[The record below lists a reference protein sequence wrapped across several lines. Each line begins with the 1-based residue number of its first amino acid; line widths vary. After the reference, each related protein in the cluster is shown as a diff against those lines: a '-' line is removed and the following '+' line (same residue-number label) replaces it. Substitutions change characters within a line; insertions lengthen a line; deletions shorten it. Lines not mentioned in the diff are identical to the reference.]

1 MATLDLKQ
9 LEDKPWYYGLG
20 IGVFVAVVLYA
31 AAYYQLPNFSE
42 MKQTLENK
50 KNELDQ
56 LNQKITQGRAAER
69 RLPQLRE
76 EVRRTELDLQRLL
89 QILPTAR
96 NAEELIKK
104 IQALAGQGEFFL
116 KKWTP
121 KEYVNKDFYAEW
133 PIDLQIDG
141 TYHNLALFFEKVAR
155 FSRIINIEDLVMTG
169 YPDAA
174 GGRTLG
180 ANFTMK
186 TLIYLGETD
195 AGAPATAAAPAETPA
210 PGAPGK
216 VTEQDFTP
224 SVYTYEVGGRRD
236 PFRSLLVRNPSEKDR
251 VRPPGLAGIM
261 VDELELQG
269 TIKVKQAWVAM
280 MRSPDNKSHLVR

>member
-9 LEDKPWYYGLG
+9 LEGKPWYYGLG
-20 IGVFVAVVLYA
+20 IGLGVALALYA

-50 KNELDQ
+50 KVELDQ

-121 KEYVNKDFYAEW
+121 REYINKDFYAEW
-133 PIDLQIDG
+133 PIDLMIDG

-174 GGRTLG
+174 GGRSLG
-180 ANFTMK
+180 ATFSMK
-186 TLIYLGETD
+186 TFIYLGDTEA
-195 AGAPATAAAPAETPA
+195 AGAPAAPGVKK
-210 PGAPGK
+210 PGAPTAAGSK
-216 VTEQDFTP
+216 TE
-224 SVYTYEVGGRRD
+224 
-236 PFRSLLVRNPSEKDR
+236 K
-251 VRPPGLAGIM
+251 GLEG
-261 VDELELQG
+261 
-269 TIKVKQAWVAM
+269 
-280 MRSPDNKSHLVR
+280 

>member
-9 LEDKPWYYGLG
+9 LEDKPWYYGLA
-20 IGVFVAVVLYA
+20 IGVFVAVVLYL

-121 KEYVNKDFYAEW
+121 KEYINKDFYAEW

-186 TLIYLGETD
+186 TFIYLGDTE
-195 AGAPATAAAPAETPA
+195 AGAPAAPAPKKAGPPPA
-210 PGAPGK
+210 GAK
-216 VTEQDFTP
+216 
-224 SVYTYEVGGRRD
+224 
-236 PFRSLLVRNPSEKDR
+236 KK
-251 VRPPGLAGIM
+251 GLEG
-261 VDELELQG
+261 EE
-269 TIKVKQAWVAM
+269 
-280 MRSPDNKSHLVR
+280 

>member
-20 IGVFVAVVLYA
+20 IGVFVAVVLYL

-141 TYHNLALFFEKVAR
+141 TYHNLSFFWER
-155 FSRIINIEDLVMTG
+155 GPRSPGIINMEVLVSPG
-169 YPDAA
+169 YPAAA
-174 GGRTLG
+174 GGPTLG

-186 TLIYLGETD
+186 
-195 AGAPATAAAPAETPA
+195 
-210 PGAPGK
+210 
-216 VTEQDFTP
+216 
-224 SVYTYEVGGRRD
+224 
-236 PFRSLLVRNPSEKDR
+236 
-251 VRPPGLAGIM
+251 
-261 VDELELQG
+261 
-269 TIKVKQAWVAM
+269 
-280 MRSPDNKSHLVR
+280 

>member
-1 MATLDLKQ
+1 
-9 LEDKPWYYGLG
+9 
-20 IGVFVAVVLYA
+20 
-31 AAYYQLPNFSE
+31 

-116 KKWTP
+116 KKWAP
-121 KEYVNKDFYAEW
+121 KEYINKDFYAEW
-133 PIDLQIDG
+133 PIDLQVDG

-155 FSRIINIEDLVMTG
+155 FSRIINIEDLVMVG
-169 YPDAA
+169 YPGRGRRTHA
-174 GGRTLG
+174 GRELHDEDVHLSRRHGRG
-180 ANFTMK
+180 R
-186 TLIYLGETD
+186 
-195 AGAPATAAAPAETPA
+195 ATAAAAAPKKPGARRRRRRRTEGLGVMSARRRFAAAPVAAALLVLSAPRPRSPRRLPRPRPLRPRRPA
-210 PGAPGK
+210 PPA
-216 VTEQDFTP
+216 
-224 SVYTYEVGGRRD
+224 R
-236 PFRSLLVRNPSEKDR
+236 
-251 VRPPGLAGIM
+251 
-261 VDELELQG
+261 
-269 TIKVKQAWVAM
+269 
-280 MRSPDNKSHLVR
+280 

>member
-9 LEDKPWYYGLG
+9 LEGKPWYYGLG
-20 IGVFVAVVLYA
+20 IGLVIAVALYL

-42 MKQTLENK
+42 MKQTLENR

-116 KKWTP
+116 KKWAP
-121 KEYVNKDFYAEW
+121 KEYINKDFYAEW
-133 PIDLQIDG
+133 PIDLQVDG

-155 FSRIINIEDLVMTG
+155 FSRIINIEDLVMVG

-186 TLIYLGETD
+186 TFIYLGDTE
-195 AGAPATAAAPAETPA
+195 AAAAAAASPAAAPGKKPA
-210 PGAPGK
+210 GA
-216 VTEQDFTP
+216 
-224 SVYTYEVGGRRD
+224 GG
-236 PFRSLLVRNPSEKDR
+236 
-251 VRPPGLAGIM
+251 PPKKESM
-261 VDELELQG
+261 E
-269 TIKVKQAWVAM
+269 
-280 MRSPDNKSHLVR
+280 